1 MSTAWHVWTNS
12 IAARLSEQLGRTIEP
27 KEIVIPPDRTLGDFA
42 FPCFRFAKERRASPA
57 DMAKEIADA
66 FQTSGLDVER
76 AVAVGPYVN
85 FVLDDGAAVRHV
97 VQDVETLKKSYGSN
111 DDGKRAE
118 ALVEY
123 AQLNTHKEVHVGH
136 VRNLAL
142 GAAIIH
148 IMEMCGWRVV
158 PLGYHGDVGA
168 HVAKCLWH
176 FVKKNG
182 YDVATFSEADVTTLL
197 SKIPKDQR
205 TGKFL
210 GDLYA
215 QSTRALS
222 ESTQI
227 DAVGADMEHPKKIIE
242 EKKREVS
249 FVQQKLE
256 AHDPP
261 WEKLWKETRPWSL
274 DELSECF
281 LEMGAKI
288 DHQYFES
295 EVVDRGQQIVNELLE
310 KGIAKE
316 SQGAIVVDLEDAKLG
331 IFLIRKSDG
340 TSLYATKDLA
350 LAELK
355 AKEYPLYARSLM
367 IVDTRQ
373 SFYFKQLFETLRRMG
388 FDRPQE
394 FIGYEFVTLKEGA
407 MSSREGNIVTYESF
421 RDAALEHAKQEVIA
435 RHEKDGWSEGQVQDT
450 AWKLA
455 MAGIKFSMLK
465 QDNDKLITF
474 DMKCALSFEGATGP
488 YCQYAATRLGSILKK
503 ARSTPSL
510 ITGDHIETAPHR
522 SEKQLALALAVF
534 PERVKQAG
542 AELRPSLIAQW
553 CLECSQ
559 KINDFYRDVPVL
571 ESVGDARETRL
582 TLVRAARMVLLS
594 GLELL
599 GIDVPEQM

>member
-1 MSTAWHVWTNS
+1 MSTAWHVWTQA
-12 IAARLSEQLGRTIEP
+12 IASRLSEQIGKTVEP
-27 KEIVIPPDRTLGDFA
+27 KDIVIPPDRTMGDFA
-42 FPCFRFAKERRASPA
+42 FPCFRLAKERGMSPT
-57 DMAKEIADA
+57 EIAQEIAEA
-66 FQTSGLDVER
+66 FNLTGLDVER
-76 AVAVGPYVN
+76 AVAAGPYVN
-85 FVLDDGAAVRHV
+85 FVLENKAVVRHV
-97 VQDVETLKKSYGSN
+97 VRDIEALKETYGSN
-111 DDGKRAE
+111 TNGKQAE

-142 GAAIIH
+142 GAAIVRL
-148 IMEMCGWRVV
+148 MRACGWKIV
-158 PLGYHGDVGA
+158 PMGYHGDVGA

-182 YDVATFSEADVTTLL
+182 FDVTTFSASDVDRLL
-197 SKIPKDQR
+197 AKIPKDQR
-205 TGKFL
+205 TGKYL

-215 QSTRALS
+215 ESTRALA
-222 ESTQI
+222 ENPDRKT
-227 DAVGADMEHPKKIIE
+227 D
-242 EKKREVS
+242 VS

-256 AHDPP
+256 AHDPT
-261 WEKLWKETRPWSL
+261 WDKLWRGTRPWSL

-295 EVVDRGQQIVNELLE
+295 EVVDRGQEIVDQLLRQQ
-310 KGIAKE
+310 IAKE
-316 SQGAIVVDLEDAKLG
+316 SQGAIVVDLENVKLG

-355 AKEYPLYARSLM
+355 AKDYPQYTRSLM
-367 IVDTRQ
+367 VVDTRQ
-373 SFYFKQLFETLRRMG
+373 SFYFKQLFETLRRLG

-421 RDAALEHAKQEVIA
+421 RDAAVDLAKREVIA

-455 MAGIKFSMLK
+455 MGGIIFSMLK
-465 QDNDKLITF
+465 QDNDRLITF
-474 DMKCALSFEGATGP
+474 DMETALSFEGATGP
-488 YCQYAATRLGSILKK
+488 YCQYAATRLGSILRK
-503 ARSTPSL
+503 AKITPEKP
-510 ITGDHIETAPHR
+510 TEEQQVTHGT
-522 SEKQLALALAVF
+522 EKQLALALAQF
-534 PERVKQAG
+534 PERVTQAG
-542 AELRPSLIAQW
+542 MELRPSIIAQW

-559 KINDFYRDVPVL
+559 RINDFYRDVPVL
-571 ESVGDARETRL
+571 ESAGEVRKQRL
-582 TLVRAARMVLLS
+582 ALAEAARCVLMT
-594 GLELL
+594 GLCLL